1 MVFNNGV
8 SKWPIRSRPLK
19 PTRASK
25 FNRADMTDNE
35 NKNANEKHPDDQFN
49 PGNQAGKGPTFKKD
63 GPKQGNKLD
72 DENRERRSRE

>member
-1 MVFNNGV
+1 
-8 SKWPIRSRPLK
+8 
-19 PTRASK
+19 
-25 FNRADMTDNE
+25 MTDNE
-35 NKNANEKHPDDQFN
+35 NKNANENHPDDQFN